1 MPLTPPLEETFTIAN
16 AIGLVAFAL
25 VGASKAIREEFDLF
39 GVLVVGLVTAF
50 GGGTTR
56 DILVGRLPL
65 SLQQL
70 SNVGYG
76 LLGVALAVLLSILL
90 KTPDRHPIS
99 IGADAAGL
107 AAFTTAGA
115 VVAVDT
121 AVSPFGL
128 VAVATINAVGGGA
141 YADILLD
148 RSPFILLRD
157 FYASCAILGG
167 IVFWTL
173 VTSGFGTNTAAVGC
187 AITVF
192 CSRIGAVCLGVRLPA
207 VSKILQHQ
215 NDC

>member
-1 MPLTPPLEETFTIAN
+1 MALTPPLAETFTIAN

-25 VGASKAIREEFDLF
+25 VGASKGIREEFDPF

-50 GGGTTR
+50 GGGAMR

-70 SNVGYG
+70 SNVGFA
-76 LLGVALAVLLSILL
+76 LMGVALAILLSVLLE
-90 KTPDRHPIS
+90 TPDRHPIS

-115 VVAVDT
+115 LVAVDT

-148 RSPFILLRD
+148 RSPFILLRG
-157 FYASCAILGG
+157 FYASCAVLGG
-167 IVFWTL
+167 VAFW
-173 VTSGFGTNTAAVGC
+173 VVVAGGFGTGTAAIGC

-192 CSRIGAVCLGVRLPA
+192 CTRSGAIHFGMGFSA
-207 VSKILQHQ
+207 VSTMVQYRD
-215 NDC
+215 NF